1 MNKVSIILPT
11 YNRIHLLRETLNS
24 IFYQNFENWECII
37 VDDDSSENVFEIVQ
51 EFILKDSR
59 FVFYSRPENLPKG
72 ANSCRNY
79 GFEKASGDFIQ
90 WFDSDDIMLEDFLS
104 TKINQ
109 FTNDLELVITSG
121 YIWNSEKETKEAIE
135 LFHSDIHL
143 FENFVQWKIKVL
155 TPSVLFRKS
164 FLIGKKLFD
173 TSIKRGQEA
182 EFLSR
187 IFFNLEISKFKI
199 VSKYLFLYR
208 QHSDSIT
215 FENSSYNS
223 ELKKSS
229 LYILTENFKRAEQIK
244 SDVLLDFLKKQII
257 NLFFLCIQNND
268 SFLAKKIIKTNFPT
282 LSKYGKTKSLEM
294 IYIGNFLVAIK
305 FPSYIFQKR
314 WKNFNF
320 NWNE

>member
-1 MNKVSIILPT
+1 MISIIIPVFNRENLIKQTLDSVLHQT
-11 YNRIHLLRETLNS
+11 YT
-24 IFYQNFENWECII
+24 NWECII
-37 VDDDSSENVFEIVQ
+37 VDDGSTDNTIDIIKKYVIN
-51 EFILKDSR
+51 DNR
-59 FVFYSRPENLPKG
+59 FKFFLRPENLPKG

-135 LFHSDIHL
+135 LVNSDIHL

-187 IFFNLEISKFKI
+187 VFFNLEISKFKI

-215 FENSSYNS
+215 YENSSYNC
-223 ELKKSS
+223 EFKKSS

-244 SDVLLDFLKKQII
+244 SDVLLDFLNRKII

-268 SFLAKKIIKTNFPT
+268 SFLAKKIIKTNFST
-282 LSKYGKTKSLEM
+282 LSKYGKIKSIEM

>member
-1 MNKVSIILPT
+1 MISIIIPT
-11 YNRIHLLRETLNS
+11 YNRANLIMETLESVS
-24 IFYQNFENWECII
+24 IQSYSNWECII
-37 VDDDSSENVFEIVQ
+37 VDDGSTDNTEQIINDLIT
-51 EFILKDSR
+51 KDNR
-59 FVFYSRPENLPKG
+59 FQFYKRPDNLLKG

-79 GFEKASGDFIQ
+79 GFEKAKGEFIQ

-104 TKINQ
+104 TKLNE
-109 FTNDLELVITSG
+109 FTEDLELVITSG
-121 YIWNSEKETKEAIE
+121 YIWNSEEETKEAIE
-135 LFHSDIHL
+135 LFHSDVHL

-173 TSIKRGQEA
+173 ISIKRGQEA

-223 ELKKSS
+223 EFKNSS
-229 LYILTENFKRAEQIK
+229 LFILTENFKRAEQIK
-244 SDVLLDFLKKQII
+244 SSGLLDYLNKQII
-257 NLFFLCIQNND
+257 NLFFLTIQNDD
-268 SFLAKKIIKTNFPT
+268 SFLAKKIIKTNFST
-282 LSKYGKTKSLEM
+282 LSKYGKIKSLEM
-294 IYIGNFLVAIK
+294 IYVGNFLITIK
-305 FPSYIFQKR
+305 FPSYILQKR

>member
-1 MNKVSIILPT
+1 MISIIIPVFNRENLIKQTLDSVLHQT
-11 YNRIHLLRETLNS
+11 YT
-24 IFYQNFENWECII
+24 NWECII
-37 VDDDSSENVFEIVQ
+37 VDDGSTDNTIDIIKKYVIN
-51 EFILKDSR
+51 DNR
-59 FVFYSRPENLPKG
+59 FKFFLRPENLPKG

-135 LFHSDIHL
+135 LVNSDFHL
-143 FENFVQWKIKVL
+143 FEDFVQWKIKIL

-164 FLIGKKLFD
+164 FLNGKKLFD

-187 IFFNLEISKFKI
+187 VFFNLEISKFKI

-223 ELKKSS
+223 EFKKSS

-244 SDVLLDFLKKQII
+244 SDVLLDFLNRKII

-268 SFLAKKIIKTNFPT
+268 SFLAKKIIKTNFST
-282 LSKYGKTKSLEM
+282 LSKYGKIKSIEM

-305 FPSYIFQKR
+305 FPSFIFQKR

>member
-1 MNKVSIILPT
+1 MISIIIPVFNRENLIKQTLDSVLHQT
-11 YNRIHLLRETLNS
+11 YT
-24 IFYQNFENWECII
+24 NWECII
-37 VDDDSSENVFEIVQ
+37 VDDGSTDNTIDIIKKYVIN
-51 EFILKDSR
+51 DNR
-59 FVFYSRPENLPKG
+59 FKFFLRPENLPKG

-135 LFHSDIHL
+135 LVNSDIHL

-187 IFFNLEISKFKI
+187 VFFNLEISKLKI
-199 VSKYLFLYR
+199 VSKFLFLYR

-215 FENSSYNS
+215 SENSSYNS
-223 ELKKSS
+223 EFKKSS
-229 LYILTENFKRAEQIK
+229 LFILTENFKRAEQIK
-244 SDVLLDFLKKQII
+244 SDVLLDFLNRKII

-268 SFLAKKIIKTNFPT
+268 SFLAKKIIKTNFST
-282 LSKYGKTKSLEM
+282 LSKYGKIKSIEM

-305 FPSYIFQKR
+305 FPSFIFQKR

>member
-1 MNKVSIILPT
+1 MISIIIPVFNRENLIKQTLDSVLHQT
-11 YNRIHLLRETLNS
+11 YT
-24 IFYQNFENWECII
+24 NWECII
-37 VDDDSSENVFEIVQ
+37 VDDGSTDNTLDIIKKYVIN
-51 EFILKDSR
+51 DNR
-59 FVFYSRPENLPKG
+59 FKFFVRPENLPKG

-135 LFHSDIHL
+135 LFNSDIHL

-199 VSKYLFLYR
+199 VSKFLFLYR

-215 FENSSYNS
+215 FENSSYNC
-223 ELKKSS
+223 EFKKSS

-244 SDVLLDFLKKQII
+244 SDVLLDFLNRKII

-268 SFLAKKIIKTNFPT
+268 SFLAKKIIKTNFST
-282 LSKYGKTKSLEM
+282 LLKYGKIKSLEM